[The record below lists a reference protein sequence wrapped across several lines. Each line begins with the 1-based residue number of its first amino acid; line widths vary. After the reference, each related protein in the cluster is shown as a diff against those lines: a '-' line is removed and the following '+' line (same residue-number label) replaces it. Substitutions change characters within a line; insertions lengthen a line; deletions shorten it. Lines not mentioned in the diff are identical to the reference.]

1 QSPSSRAKLRAPMR
15 RSTSSVPRFA
25 RTDMWS
31 TLAQLAVRD
40 QAGCEHASR
49 MNLWLL
55 PALLLLIAIAAPRY
69 GVDSRDGHDWNRRFG
84 PPDPPP
90 PMASR
95 RRSTPAADLAALAR
109 F

>member
-1 QSPSSRAKLRAPMR
+1 MLPPVD
-15 RSTSSVPRFA
+15 TS
-25 RTDMWS
+25 
-31 TLAQLAVRD
+31 
-40 QAGCEHASR
+40 
-49 MNLWLL
+49 LWML
-55 PALLLLIAIAAPRY
+55 PALLLLIALAAPRY

-109 F
+109 LARHAARGTVARTRPRRSVHRVP

>member
-1 QSPSSRAKLRAPMR
+1 
-15 RSTSSVPRFA
+15 
-25 RTDMWS
+25 
-31 TLAQLAVRD
+31 
-40 QAGCEHASR
+40 

-109 F
+109 FARRAVRTTATRAHPRPTAHRVP

>member
-1 QSPSSRAKLRAPMR
+1 
-15 RSTSSVPRFA
+15 
-25 RTDMWS
+25 
-31 TLAQLAVRD
+31 
-40 QAGCEHASR
+40 

-84 PPDPPP
+84 PPDPPA

-109 F
+109 FARRAVRATAARAHPRPTAHRVP

>member
-1 QSPSSRAKLRAPMR
+1 MLPHVD
-15 RSTSSVPRFA
+15 TS
-25 RTDMWS
+25 
-31 TLAQLAVRD
+31 
-40 QAGCEHASR
+40 
-49 MNLWLL
+49 LWLL
-55 PALLLLIAIAAPRY
+55 PALLLLIALAAPRY

-109 F
+109 LVRRAALAVVTRGSARTRPQHSVHRVP